1 MYLLSERDGDDY
13 LSYPH
18 PIALSIAVEYDKM
31 YMYINFAKVDFMNA
45 PEAVRAAREILVCKT
60 PMKGD
65 CGRIC
70 GAVCC
75 SPDETG
81 KGGMLLFPGEEK
93 LYDPLPE
100 GFQILPDDSVI
111 PDGFLLTCAGRC
123 ERTMRPLSCM
133 FFPIRPTFKGDVRID
148 RRGLSTCPLAEYGIG
163 GLDSEFVQAAREA
176 AQVLASCDE
185 IKEYLR
191 ALGAYI
197 KRVQEASRL

>member
-1 MYLLSERDGDDY
+1 MN
-13 LSYPH
+13 
-18 PIALSIAVEYDKM
+18 AQQAVE
-31 YMYINFAKVDFMNA
+31 
-45 PEAVRAAREILVCKT
+45 AARAILRDVTPLKT
-60 PMKGD
+60 D
-65 CGRIC
+65 CGRVC
-70 GAVCC
+70 GAACC
-75 SPDETG
+75 APDETG

-100 GFQILPDDSVI
+100 GFRILPDDSVI

-163 GLDSEFVQAAREA
+163 GLDSEFVQAARKA

-197 KRVQEASRL
+197 KWVQEASRL